1 MLKGNCTT
9 KGSSVLFPEIDITI
23 VFGVFFCFF
32 LSQSIIRW
40 QSCVPALN
48 VHVCCSLPHNNW
60 MTAVGA
66 FSFDEISFY
75 RSQTRFVC

>member
-23 VFGVFFCFF
+23 VLGFSFAFF
-32 LSQSIIRW
+32 ITINNRW

-66 FSFDEISFY
+66 FFF
-75 RSQTRFVC
+75 